1 MRVCFLADAGAVN
14 TRTWVDHFADVLGHE
29 VHVVSVNRPGTLSPS
44 VRLHRIGGDA
54 GTKTAFGKLALLQ
67 SIGPIRRILK
77 SIEPDLVI
85 GYRVASYGYLGA
97 KAGFHPFVATAQGQY
112 IVYPPRSIPKR
123 YFARVAI
130 GSADLL
136 HAWAPHMARRLIEL
150 GADPKRVFVCP
161 RGIDLV
167 KFKPRANGSED
178 QFSVITTR
186 GLHRG
191 YRVDIVIR
199 AVAEARR
206 DLPGISAL
214 IAGGGEAETELRRLA
229 ADLGVA
235 DRVKLPGHVVNGEL
249 PGYLASSAV
258 YVSPVP
264 SDGVSASLLEAMAC
278 GAFPIVPDIEANS
291 IWIENGKNGFLVPDD
306 EPRTYAAAITAACRD
321 DGLRRRAAEQ
331 NRRIVEERGEIR
343 SNMRRIEAAYL
354 ELAAAG
360 RSARR

>member
-14 TRTWVDHFADVLGHE
+14 TRTWVDHFSDVLGHE

-44 VRLHRIGGDA
+44 VRLHRIGSDA
-54 GTKTAFGKLALLQ
+54 GTQSLFGKFALLQ
-67 SIGPIRRILK
+67 SVDPIRRILNR
-77 SIEPDLVI
+77 IEPDLVI

-97 KAGFHPFVATAQGQY
+97 KAGFHPLVATAQGQH
-112 IVYPPRSIPKR
+112 IVYPRRSLPKH

-130 GSADLL
+130 RSADLL
-136 HAWAPHMARRLIEL
+136 HAWAPHMARRFVEL
-150 GADPKRVFVCP
+150 GGDPGKVLVCP
-161 RGIDLV
+161 RGIDLA
-167 KFKPRANGSED
+167 KFKPRADGAGNE
-178 QFSVITTR
+178 FSVITTR

-206 DLPGISAL
+206 EVPGISAL
-214 IAGGGEAETELRRLA
+214 IAGGGEAEVELRRLA

-278 GAFPIVPDIEANS
+278 GAFPIVRDIEANS
-291 IWIENGKNGFLVPDD
+291 TWIEHGRNGFLVPGD
-306 EPRTYAAAITAACRD
+306 EPRSYAAAIAAACRD
-321 DGLRRRAAEQ
+321 DALRRRAAEQ

-343 SNMRRIEAAYL
+343 SNMKRIEAAYA
-354 ELAAAG
+354 ELAA
-360 RSARR
+360 RRGATR

>member
-14 TRTWVDHFADVLGHE
+14 TRTWVDHFSDVLGHE
-29 VHVVSVNRPGTLSPS
+29 VHVISVNRPGTLSPS
-44 VRLHRIGGDA
+44 VRLHRIGSDS
-54 GTKTAFGKLALLQ
+54 GTQSAFGKLALLQ
-67 SIGPIRRILK
+67 SIGPIRRILAR
-77 SIEPDLVI
+77 IDPDLVI

-97 KAGFHPFVATAQGQY
+97 RAGFHPLVATAQGQY
-112 IVYPPRSIPKR
+112 IVYPRRSIPKH

-130 GSADLL
+130 RSADLL
-136 HAWAPHMARRLIEL
+136 HAWAPHMARRFVEL
-150 GADPKRVFVCP
+150 GGDPKKVFVCP
-161 RGIDLV
+161 RGIDLT
-167 KFKPRANGSED
+167 KFKPRAGGAENE
-178 QFSVITTR
+178 FSVITTR

-214 IAGGGEAETELRRLA
+214 IAGGGEAEAELRSLA

-249 PGYLASSAV
+249 PGYLARSAV

-278 GAFPIVPDIEANS
+278 GTFPIVRDIEANS
-291 IWIENGKNGFLVPDD
+291 AWIQHGTNGFLVRDD
-306 EPRTYAAAITAACRD
+306 DPRSYAAAITAACRD
-321 DGLRRRAAEQ
+321 DGLRRRAADE
-331 NRRIVEERGEIR
+331 NLRILGERGEIR
-343 SNMRRIEAAYL
+343 SNMKRMEAAYL
-354 ELAAAG
+354 ELAARKGAG
-360 RSARR
+360 R